1 MDFLRKMFGGKQTK
15 QELRTRRILTAAD
28 KIVNR
33 YGAFMQSSTFPAP
46 LCIADTKKLPYEKE
60 TIREA
65 LILLMRLCDD
75 DNTKGFL
82 KFGYV
87 SLANFQDGV
96 GETDLGLDLGKLPK
110 VKNIDF
116 NDGNEVASAIKQT
129 HAMMHS
135 SDKFKEKVEKERLL
149 LERGVSEI

>member
-1 MDFLRKMFGGKQTK
+1 MDILKKIFGGKQAK
-15 QELRTRRILTAAD
+15 EESQTRQIIDAAT
-28 KIVNR
+28 KIVNH

-46 LCIADTKKLPYEKE
+46 LCIADTKTLPYEKD

-75 DNTKGFL
+75 ANTKQFL

-87 SLANFQDGV
+87 SLANFREGV
-96 GETDLGLDLGKLPK
+96 GETDLGLDFGKLPQ
-110 VKNIDF
+110 VKDIDF
-116 NDGNEVASAIKQT
+116 NDGNEVARVIKQT
-129 HAMMHS
+129 HAMIHS

-149 LERGVSEI
+149 LEKDVSEI